1 MLVQVMMEAMSDGG
15 VCGITSILATSSTK
29 SGLMFV
35 PISHV
40 KVLHFF
46 HGI

>member
-1 MLVQVMMEAMSDGG
+1 MLVQVMMQTMDDSG
-15 VCGITSILATSSTK
+15 VRDITPFLTMSSTRNNL
-29 SGLMFV
+29 GLV
-35 PISHV
+35 QILHV